1 VKQQDNKMTDDIM
14 EQQLQRLGRNIND
27 ATREAYD
34 AMIASSGTIVG
45 DIFADKENARNNK
58 NDDEGLTEDVLSNR
72 AGMEMGLALFGTTDT
87 YKMQMDEEF
96 RGKLSAVE
104 KELDDIRDGLL
115 SLREGNN
122 NGHDTTGN
130 ESDLDSGNNTHNL
143 TDDDDELVTIDK
155 IPHLQRHVQFLQH
168 CAQAKTLL
176 DDVEKLSF
184 SNFATSSVVGGTSSE
199 SNDRVNNSSV
209 FLLSP
214 SAQFS
219 FQPASDVLKNGI
231 SPMVQAAHLIKEV
244 DSILASATQTLKD
257 EHVGSSRLTQL
268 RAKIFFNEL
277 QTEACR
283 FRSELKHRAITL
295 IERCIVVEEGKI
307 VVRGSGTAKKAVKF
321 NVDSSVDAAGA
332 VSSSPLSDAF
342 EVLDSFSDPR
352 FASFGETLDITM
364 KKVAQKLT
372 GALKARMATFES
384 ALASGE
390 VAMFTMRE
398 ESVSKTRRSAGDKYD
413 LTNVGGNSIQLLCA
427 STTVK
432 YAEQV
437 GNDARDSSTS
447 AVSAEINEELLQSAP
462 SAAIATFISLLNYMT
477 HLLMFVHDHAL
488 LGRPELSKILGKHI
502 FRPAPPDFA
511 LSVADEGM
519 FMTDLSAAMRRWC
532 IPESNSSRVW
542 KMVQSVEHRLVTEVG
557 VFEDA
562 MVKLNF
568 MNGSHVVHGTDATTI
583 SSLSK
588 LAKSLCQTYVETQ
601 RCQIINTG
609 RNILLNTDYH
619 NTSRVGHN
627 AKDPAEPGSLD
638 SLNDDPQ
645 SAFLFNE
652 CSVSLVAQE
661 ILSLCRKTLDD
672 ASDHDAATT
681 IDNLPPS
688 LYRAS
693 REVLDL
699 FRAIIPT
706 RFGKEIASIP
716 RFAAVLHNDCVYL
729 AHEASFLGAEY
740 KEKFSKLA
748 SSVDES
754 SKMKMLSEICTFVD
768 LVPPFRD
775 LASKSMGSMIEMQ
788 KVQLCELISPR
799 LTTSFTKALGS
810 NESVS
815 EWDDAETALKAAIHH
830 LRHLSQ
836 AWKKV
841 LSRNV
846 YHIAMGNLVDTVFV
860 LFLEPVMKAFE
871 ISDPA
876 SRFVHYLF
884 LEAVKSSAEL
894 FRIDDSSEG
903 AEGLFKVAATHA
915 VEFEKI
921 KAVGQFMLMRLD
933 DIQRSLEEGKFSCI
947 KAKELSHL
955 VAAAFDESEKRRSL
969 LNSLNA

>member
-1 VKQQDNKMTDDIM
+1 M

-45 DIFADKENARNNK
+45 DIFADKENARDNK
-58 NDDEGLTEDVLSNR
+58 NDDEGLTEDVMSNR

-87 YKMQMDEEF
+87 YKMQMDEE
-96 RGKLSAVE
+96 
-104 KELDDIRDGLL
+104 
-115 SLREGNN
+115 EGNN

-268 RAKIFFNEL
+268 RAKIFNEL

-307 VVRGSGTAKKAVKF
+307 VVRGSGTAKRAVKF
-321 NVDSSVDAAGA
+321 NVDSSVDVAGA

-390 VAMFTMRE
+390 VAMQFNPTL
-398 ESVSKTRRSAGDKYD
+398 V
-413 LTNVGGNSIQLLCA
+413 A

-627 AKDPAEPGSLD
+627 VKDPSEPGSLN

-699 FRAIIPT
+699 FRAIIQRVMGQKLHPFQGLPPSFTMIVYTWHT
-706 RFGKEIASIP
+706 R
-716 RFAAVLHNDCVYL
+716 R
-729 AHEASFLGAEY
+729 AEY

-884 LEAVKSSAEL
+884 LEAVKSSSEL
-894 FRIDDSSEG
+894 FRTDDSSED

>member
-1 VKQQDNKMTDDIM
+1 VKQQNNNMTDDIM

-34 AMIASSGTIVG
+34 AMIASNGTIVG
-45 DIFADKENARNNK
+45 DIFADKENAGNNK
-58 NDDEGLTEDVLSNR
+58 NDDEGLTEDAMSNR

-115 SLREGNN
+115 SLREGGNN
-122 NGHDTTGN
+122 KGHGHDTTGN

-143 TDDDDELVTIDK
+143 TDDDDELVTIDR

-184 SNFATSSVVGGTSSE
+184 SNFATSSVVGGTGTE

-219 FQPASDVLKNGI
+219 FQPASDVLKDGK
-231 SPMVQAAHLIKEV
+231 SPMVQAAYLIKEV

-268 RAKIFFNEL
+268 RAKIFNEL

-307 VVRGSGTAKKAVKF
+307 VVRGSGTTKKAVKF
-321 NVDSSVDAAGA
+321 NVDSSVDVAGA
-332 VSSSPLSDAF
+332 ISSSPLSDAF

-364 KKVAQKLT
+364 KKMAQKIT

-384 ALASGE
+384 ALANGE

-398 ESVSKTRRSAGDKYD
+398 ESVNKTRRNAGDKYD
-413 LTNVGGNSIQLLCA
+413 LTNVGGTSIQLLWA

-437 GNDARDSSTS
+437 GNDATDSSIS

-502 FRPAPPDFA
+502 FRPAPPDFS
-511 LSVADEGM
+511 LSVADEGT
-519 FMTDLSAAMRRWC
+519 FMTDLLAAMRRWC
-532 IPESNSSRVW
+532 IPESSSSQVW
-542 KMVQSVEHRLVTEVG
+542 KMVQRVEHRLITEVG
-557 VFEDA
+557 VFDNA
-562 MVKLNF
+562 MAKLNF
-568 MNGSHVVHGTDATTI
+568 MNGSHVVDGTDATTI

-609 RNILLNTDYH
+609 RDILLNTDYH
-619 NTSRVGHN
+619 NTSRVGHIV
-627 AKDPAEPGSLD
+627 KDPAEPGTLD

-706 RFGKEIASIP
+706 RYGKEIASIP

-729 AHEASFLGAEY
+729 AHEASFLGEY
-740 KEKFSKLA
+740 LNY
-748 SSVDES
+748 
-754 SKMKMLSEICTFVD
+754 
-768 LVPPFRD
+768 
-775 LASKSMGSMIEMQ
+775 KS
-788 KVQLCELISPR
+788 
-799 LTTSFTKALGS
+799 
-810 NESVS
+810 
-815 EWDDAETALKAAIHH
+815 
-830 LRHLSQ
+830 
-836 AWKKV
+836 
-841 LSRNV
+841 
-846 YHIAMGNLVDTVFV
+846 
-860 LFLEPVMKAFE
+860 
-871 ISDPA
+871 PA
-876 SRFVHYLF
+876 
-884 LEAVKSSAEL
+884 
-894 FRIDDSSEG
+894 
-903 AEGLFKVAATHA
+903 
-915 VEFEKI
+915 
-921 KAVGQFMLMRLD
+921 
-933 DIQRSLEEGKFSCI
+933 
-947 KAKELSHL
+947 
-955 VAAAFDESEKRRSL
+955 
-969 LNSLNA
+969 